1 MDRFSNL
8 KETAEVAHVVSLPGY
23 FLGRTWMRF
32 HRHRAALFGAVV
44 FCIIIL
50 ACFVGAPLYTAL
62 TGLTI
67 DSKDIPAFYAY
78 PSIHH
83 WLGTDYLG
91 RDVLLRLLYGGQITL
106 GIGIL
111 SALFGVII
119 GVGIGLVCGYKGGFL
134 DTFLM
139 RSADFLLSFPTL
151 PLYVVLMTV
160 FRPSFW
166 SMIAVF
172 SAFSWMP
179 AARLVRSAVL
189 SLKMQE
195 FVEAARAIGAKS
207 GRIMFYHLL
216 LNCLGP
222 IIITTTL
229 LVGINITTEATLSY
243 LGLGI
248 QEPTPSW
255 GNIMLRD
262 DINFFFVRQNG
273 PWLVVYPGLL
283 IFLTVMAVNLLGDGL
298 RDAIDPRQPS
308 WSRRKS

>member
-1 MDRFSNL
+1 
-8 KETAEVAHVVSLPGY
+8 
-23 FLGRTWMRF
+23 MRF
-32 HRHRAALFGAVV
+32 RRHRVALLGAVV
-44 FCIIIL
+44 FCIITL
-50 ACFVGAPLYTAL
+50 ARFVGPSLVTAL

-78 PSIHH
+78 PSVHH

-91 RDVLLRLLYGGQITL
+91 RDVLLRLLVGGQITL
-106 GIGIL
+106 GIGVL
-111 SALFGVII
+111 SALLGVIM
-119 GVGIGLVCGYKGGFL
+119 GVGIGLICGYKGGFL

-151 PLYVVLMTV
+151 PLYVVLMIV

-166 SMIAVF
+166 SMIMVF
-172 SAFSWMP
+172 SVFSWMP

-189 SLKMQE
+189 SLKTQE

-207 GRIMFYHLL
+207 GRIMIYHLL

-248 QEPTPSW
+248 QDPTPSW
-255 GNIMLRD
+255 GNMMLRED
-262 DINFFFVRQNG
+262 TNFFFVRENG
-273 PWLVVYPGLL
+273 PWLVVYPGLF
-283 IFLTVMAVNLLGDGL
+283 IFLTVIAVNLMGDGL
-298 RDAIDPRQPS
+298 RDAFDPRQQS